1 MLDRTRSLRLVLV
14 AVSGLAAG
22 LFPIIGP
29 LHVAPAYADDDEDDE
44 DDGGDD
50 GDDGGGDEEG
60 EDEEEEE
67 DEDQPPITAGGL
79 YTIKTYPQGEIQRPL
94 TMTKGI
100 TELRGGVGFD
110 VSNETAFETVGVA
123 ADVRHGLQDNVELR
137 AGFKGI
143 KNFELWSAY
152 AAFEGSIVYD
162 LVDFRAGVELAK
174 TAGATTADDSSVGV
188 SIPIGFPFRYAPKEQ
203 VAVTALETAFSIEF
217 DSKPDFTPNVGIV
230 IQPQPI
236 VALLLK
242 ASLVV
247 KDFNFSDT
255 SNVVVPATAAI
266 QLSPNNRLDAGAEFT
281 FGNMKPADPDGDG
294 PLEAKPFY
302 DDRFILFFARYRL

>member
-1 MLDRTRSLRLVLV
+1 MLDRTRSLRIVLV

-29 LHVAPAYADDDEDDE
+29 LHVQPAYADDEDDE

-50 GDDGGGDEEG
+50 DRDGGGGDDEG
-60 EDEEEEE
+60 EDVEEEE

-100 TELRGGVGFD
+100 TELRGGFGFD
-110 VSNETAFETVGVA
+110 VSNKTAFESVGAA
-123 ADVRHGLQDNVELR
+123 ADLRYGLQDNVELR
-137 AGFKGI
+137 AGFSGEN
-143 KNFELWSAY
+143 NFKAFRFLG
-152 AAFEGSIVYD
+152 AFEGSIVYD
-162 LVDFRAGVELAK
+162 LVDFRV
-174 TAGATTADDSSVGV
+174 GATLERTATTTDALGNEVPGTTSF

-203 VAVTALETAFSIEF
+203 VAVTALETAFAIQF

-247 KDFNFSDT
+247 ADFDFSNTDA
-255 SNVVVPATAAI
+255 VVVPATAAV
-266 QLSPNNRLDAGAEFT
+266 QLSPNNRLDAGAEFR
-281 FGNMKPADPDGDG
+281 FNNMKPPEGV
-294 PLEAKPFY
+294 KFY
-302 DDRFILFFARYRL
+302 DSRNLLFYVRYRL